1 MKHTTNYLKMR
12 VLGALEYATG
22 HSMEARYQAVAAM
35 TFLDEDS
42 QPRQFTWR
50 TIQTWWFFYRKH
62 GITESPQRADKDTIR
77 KVSPELLA
85 TAIETVLPSFHGQPR
100 NIAVVYRECIRRSLI
115 RREQVAPNT
124 FRRIVKKFD
133 LLKPLCD
140 HSPKARLA
148 FAKAHANDLWQ
159 ADTLHGP
166 YLDTGLRGKPIKTYL
181 ICFIDDASRV
191 VPHGAFT
198 RPTTP
203 PASSTPSKPPSTNAA
218 CPRPSMW
225 TTAPTTPPRN
235 SPPSASASAPSS
247 STPPCA
253 TAAKGKIE
261 RFFRTVRDEFLTRD
275 LSHIHTLRDLNAA
288 FIEWLET
295 TYHNRIHTTLGMK
308 PIDRFGLDLDRIRY
322 LAGNPYSTELFML
335 EDTRKVRI
343 DNTFSFNARRYEA
356 PRDMR
361 NKTITIRYHRHTG
374 FPPAVYEDGIRLGD
388 ATLLDP
394 VANDR
399 RPDIGF

>member
-1 MKHTTNYLKMR
+1 MKNTTNYLKMR

-100 NIAVVYRECIRRSLI
+100 NIAVVYRECIRRGLI

-191 VPHGAFT
+191 VPHGAFHAADD
-198 RPTTP
+198 TTSLIDTFQTALHKRGVP
-203 PASSTPSKPPSTNAA
+203 KAVYVDNGSNYTAKEFATICVRLGTVLIHTPVRDGRQRQNRTLLPHRARRVPH
-218 CPRPSMW
+218 PRPL
-225 TTAPTTPPRN
+225 PHPHP
-235 SPPSASASAPSS
+235 
-247 STPPCA
+247 
-253 TAAKGKIE
+253 
-261 RFFRTVRDEFLTRD
+261 
-275 LSHIHTLRDLNAA
+275 
-288 FIEWLET
+288 
-295 TYHNRIHTTLGMK
+295 
-308 PIDRFGLDLDRIRY
+308 
-322 LAGNPYSTELFML
+322 
-335 EDTRKVRI
+335 
-343 DNTFSFNARRYEA
+343 ARPQR
-356 PRDMR
+356 
-361 NKTITIRYHRHTG
+361 
-374 FPPAVYEDGIRLGD
+374 RLH
-388 ATLLDP
+388 
-394 VANDR
+394 
-399 RPDIGF
+399 

>member
-191 VPHGAFT
+191 VPHGLSRGRRHHQPHRHLPNRPPQT
-198 RPTTP
+198 RR
-203 PASSTPSKPPSTNAA
+203 AQGRL
-218 CPRPSMW
+218 CGQRLQLHRQGIRHHLR
-225 TTAPTTPPRN
+225 PPRHR
-235 SPPSASASAPSS
+235 PHPHP
-247 STPPCA
+247 
-253 TAAKGKIE
+253 
-261 RFFRTVRDEFLTRD
+261 R
-275 LSHIHTLRDLNAA
+275 
-288 FIEWLET
+288 
-295 TYHNRIHTTLGMK
+295 
-308 PIDRFGLDLDRIRY
+308 
-322 LAGNPYSTELFML
+322 
-335 EDTRKVRI
+335 
-343 DNTFSFNARRYEA
+343 ARR
-356 PRDMR
+356 PQR
-361 NKTITIRYHRHTG
+361 
-374 FPPAVYEDGIRLGD
+374 RLH
-388 ATLLDP
+388 
-394 VANDR
+394 
-399 RPDIGF
+399 

>member
-1 MKHTTNYLKMR
+1 M
-12 VLGALEYATG
+12 
-22 HSMEARYQAVAAM
+22 
-35 TFLDEDS
+35 
-42 QPRQFTWR
+42 PRLS
-50 TIQTWWFFYRKH
+50 KH
-62 GITESPQRADKDTIR
+62 GSAPSATRRGKATPIPIPTTSAISTRPSAPAPVRPPPSKTAFKSP
-77 KVSPELLA
+77 SPP
-85 TAIETVLPSFHGQPR
+85 ETTPVLPSFHSQPR
-100 NIAVVYRECIRRSLI
+100 NIAVVYRECIRRGLI

-159 ADTLHGP
+159 GDTLHGP

-191 VPHGAFT
+191 VPHGAFHAADD
-198 RPTTP
+198 TTSLIDTFQTALHKRGVP
-203 PASSTPSKPPSTNAA
+203 KAVYVDNGSNYTAKEFSTICVRLGTVLIH
-218 CPRPSMW
+218 
-225 TTAPTTPPRN
+225 TPVRDG
-235 SPPSASASAPSS
+235 
-247 STPPCA
+247 
-253 TAAKGKIE
+253 AAKGKIE
-261 RFFRTVRDEFLTRD
+261 RFFRTVRDEFLTLD
-275 LSHIHTLRDLNAA
+275 LSHIHTLRDLNNA
-288 FIEWLET
+288 FIQWLET

-322 LAGNPYSTELFML
+322 LAGNPFSTELFML

-361 NKTITIRYHRHTG
+361 NKTITEEIL
-374 FPPAVYEDGIRLGD
+374 FPVR
-388 ATLLDP
+388 TL
-394 VANDR
+394 
-399 RPDIGF
+399 I